1 MANLRNGMQ
10 MWLSCVVHAGG
21 ALGTIAGEIRLPVPS
36 ASKSKTAGPMRSPAA
51 VNHPDLRFRI
61 SS

>member
-21 ALGTIAGEIRLPVPS
+21 ALGTIVGEIRLPIRL
-36 ASKSKTAGPMRSPAA
+36 ARKSKTAGLCEKPGRCELSRSA
-51 VNHPDLRFRI
+51 L
-61 SS
+61 